1 MLAFA
6 MPRRHAQ
13 RWSEI
18 SHYLDDVLDV
28 EGEAREAW
36 LQNLERR
43 APETAARIRAYLIE
57 LERLNAQDFMGGTA
71 ADGILATTLRG
82 ERFGAYT
89 LEREIGHGGMGTVW
103 LAHRSD
109 GQFDGQAAV
118 KLLNR
123 ALVGH
128 PAQRRFAREIGV
140 LAQLQHPNI
149 AHLLDAGVGDG
160 GQPYLVL
167 EYIRGEAIDQYCQS
181 RQLGLHERI
190 RLFLDVLGAVA
201 HAHGQLIVHRDLKP
215 SNILVTHDCV
225 VKLLDFGVAAL
236 LSPSLLHA
244 ARLTHEVGAGFT
256 PEYAAPEQL
265 RGEPVT
271 VATDIY
277 TLGVLL
283 FVLLTGQFPV
293 DRKGKSVAQLQHL
306 SDEAEAPRP
315 SDVAA
320 DANAQRL
327 LRGDLDNI
335 LLKALHTDARRRYST
350 VDHFA
355 EDLRHYLTHEPVSAR
370 PRAWTYV
377 AAKFARRHRIGVVA
391 ATAVLLVVVGA
402 VVVTTQLL
410 LVARYQRDQ
419 AWYQSRRA
427 ELSIDFMGQLLRY
440 GRGADATQVFHER
453 LELGVELLSR
463 QYPSDPRFAGRMLV
477 DLAENYRADGEIA
490 RADALFAKAYEMGK
504 ESSDAEL
511 MVLAQCHRAA
521 ADVSL
526 GIHGGA
532 VERIEE
538 AQRLLARMRN
548 PDATPRVDCLLA
560 QATRES
566 SRRRYA
572 SAETLLRQA
581 MRIREEADGTNESST
596 YAALLDELA
605 ALQRGRN
612 RPREALRT
620 LQRAAAINDR
630 SGRGNMAAGIAARNN
645 MALLLVDMGEAGLAL
660 MEVEK
665 INQQRDQLADALSK
679 HVAYPLNTASLLL
692 RMRRHAAAVRELE
705 GILPRARETGSPL
718 LLATTLSFL
727 GAALTQAG
735 RWDEAEAALQEA
747 ASLAANE
754 VRDAATS
761 VGIETRLAELAL
773 ARGALDAA
781 RRHADK
787 ALELVGFRRVQEER
801 VPLRIRGR
809 ALLLSARV
817 ALAENAF
824 IEAERMARDA
834 LAIWETV
841 ARGPDSSADVGEALL
856 WIARARISVR
866 SDADVTSILER
877 AVRCLT
883 NGLEANH
890 PLTVEARTLLRAS
903 MKSGRNRTYV
913 QATQ

>member
-1 MLAFA
+1 
-6 MPRRHAQ
+6 
-13 RWSEI
+13 
-18 SHYLDDVLDV
+18 
-28 EGEAREAW
+28 
-36 LQNLERR
+36 
-43 APETAARIRAYLIE
+43 
-57 LERLNAQDFMGGTA
+57 
-71 ADGILATTLRG
+71 
-82 ERFGAYT
+82 
-89 LEREIGHGGMGTVW
+89 
-103 LAHRSD
+103 
-109 GQFDGQAAV
+109 
-118 KLLNR
+118 
-123 ALVGH
+123 
-128 PAQRRFAREIGV
+128 
-140 LAQLQHPNI
+140 
-149 AHLLDAGVGDG
+149 
-160 GQPYLVL
+160 
-167 EYIRGEAIDQYCQS
+167 
-181 RQLGLHERI
+181 
-190 RLFLDVLGAVA
+190 LFLDVLGAVA

-244 ARLTHEVGAGFT
+244 ARLTHEYAAGFT

-335 LLKALHTDARRRYST
+335 LLNALHTDARRRYST

-440 GRGADATQVFHER
+440 GRGAD
-453 LELGVELLSR
+453 
-463 QYPSDPRFAGRMLV
+463 RMLV

-526 GIHGGA
+526 GIHDGA
-532 VERIEE
+532 AERIEE

-581 MRIREEADGTNESST
+581 QRMPRSST
-596 YAALLDELA
+596 SLPL
-605 ALQRGRN
+605 
-612 RPREALRT
+612 
-620 LQRAAAINDR
+620 
-630 SGRGNMAAGIAARNN
+630 SS
-645 MALLLVDMGEAGLAL
+645 VD
-660 MEVEK
+660 
-665 INQQRDQLADALSK
+665 
-679 HVAYPLNTASLLL
+679 
-692 RMRRHAAAVRELE
+692 
-705 GILPRARETGSPL
+705 
-718 LLATTLSFL
+718 AT
-727 GAALTQAG
+727 
-735 RWDEAEAALQEA
+735 
-747 ASLAANE
+747 
-754 VRDAATS
+754 
-761 VGIETRLAELAL
+761 
-773 ARGALDAA
+773 
-781 RRHADK
+781 
-787 ALELVGFRRVQEER
+787 
-801 VPLRIRGR
+801 
-809 ALLLSARV
+809 ARV
-817 ALAENAF
+817 KHF
-824 IEAERMARDA
+824 
-834 LAIWETV
+834 
-841 ARGPDSSADVGEALL
+841 
-856 WIARARISVR
+856 
-866 SDADVTSILER
+866 
-877 AVRCLT
+877 
-883 NGLEANH
+883 
-890 PLTVEARTLLRAS
+890 
-903 MKSGRNRTYV
+903 GRYNE
-913 QATQ
+913 QLQ